1 MTRARAIKAAKELY
15 DNLPHNIRSLIYNYS
30 TLEEAVNV
38 FEVVEMIHNI
48 GTVTLDSEE
57 TFADIDDAYKG
68 LTDSEKLLVTN
79 YGEYTEAKTEFLRL
93 KLRMRS
99 KMCLIMKNPMTMNR
113 TLRDRL

>member
-1 MTRARAIKAAKELY
+1 
-15 DNLPHNIRSLIYNYS
+15 
-30 TLEEAVNV
+30 
-38 FEVVEMIHNI
+38 MIHNI

-93 KLRMRS
+93 KLRDEIENVPNNEEPDDDEPDTPGQIVTPPDGEQGSRLTAHRRRITKTSQWKSRNRS
-99 KMCLIMKNPMTMNR
+99 YG
-113 TLRDRL
+113 LRL